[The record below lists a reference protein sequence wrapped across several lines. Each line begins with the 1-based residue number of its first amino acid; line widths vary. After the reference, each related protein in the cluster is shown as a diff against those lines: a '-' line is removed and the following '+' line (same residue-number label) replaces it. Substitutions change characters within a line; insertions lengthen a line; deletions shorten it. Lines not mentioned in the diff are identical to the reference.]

1 MFLLMFTP
9 CPYCS
14 IPFFFLINIVGGVMQ
29 GMVYHFLT
37 QDMSK
42 IKLLAIYIG
51 LQLLVRK
58 YLYIKQCPLMQAIEN

>member
-1 MFLLMFTP
+1 
-9 CPYCS
+9 
-14 IPFFFLINIVGGVMQ
+14 MQ